1 MSSPAEIEFRGDHV
15 HVELSPEYEFDPN
28 GSHEVWA
35 EIKRLCDEHA
45 TCRVLVEGHLPTGER
60 TTPEIIDAGQRVATV
75 PHLWLAF
82 HVDNHVASERSEL
95 FETIA
100 GIKGVRVKHFA
111 DREHAL
117 QWLRNNS
124 PS

>member
-1 MSSPAEIEFRGDHV
+1 MQIEFRDDHV
-15 HVELSPEYEFDPN
+15 HVQLSLEYVFDPN

-35 EIKRLCDEHA
+35 EIKRLCEEHH
-45 TCRVLVEGHLPTGER
+45 TSRVLVEGHLPKGER
-60 TTPEIIDAGQRVATV
+60 TTPEIIEAGQRVATV

-82 HVDNHVASERSEL
+82 HVDDHEPNERSEL
-95 FETIA
+95 FEAIA
-100 GIKGVRVKHFA
+100 GAKGVRVKHFA

-117 QWLRNNS
+117 TWLRHNS

>member
-1 MSSPAEIEFRGDHV
+1 MSTPPQIEFRDDHV
-15 HVELSPEYEFDPN
+15 HVQFFPGYVFEPD

-35 EIKRLCDEHA
+35 EIKRLCDEHQSS
-45 TCRVLVEGHLPTGER
+45 RVLVEGHLPTGER
-60 TTPEIIDAGQRVATV
+60 TTPEIIEAGERLATV

-82 HVDNHVASERSEL
+82 HVEDHEPNDRSEL
-95 FETIA
+95 FEKIA
-100 GIKGVRVKHFA
+100 GIMGVRVKHFA

-117 QWLRNNS
+117 QWLRHNS